1 MKRNLIVI
9 LITIILPL
17 SAFSQIGNEIA
28 SYVDSTE
35 ILVHKGRKLILK
47 ELTDSN
53 LIKTKEIYDY
63 LTEKTKDAPYS
74 AFYYIE
80 DLYINMLFGDWERVN
95 ILMLEHEKYKNKI
108 VYPNSQEIVSK
119 LYELILSNK
128 HAILSSCNL
137 SQIDEQAKMLI
148 NGLLKYI
155 GKESSDKEY
164 NEILVAYKKKY
175 KNQNYD
181 SFIKD
186 FMPKKIIKASW
197 NFSFGSG
204 MIFTTGDLAKNFSN
218 NASFNIGMDFNI
230 HKVFTSLYLHGAS
243 LKLQEPFMAYSN
255 IDTLIFNLNERFAY
269 LDAGLKTG
277 YFMIRSN
284 RFHLAPYASISGSFL
299 ESTKYDDPDDNDLEY
314 EIFNS
319 FTYGV
324 GLHTEIKLHEFKCK
338 NMYYYGSMTSG
349 YISLKLE
356 AGYNKIL
363 KFKDKYANGDT
374 PYIICAL
381 VYGFGQF

>member
-1 MKRNLIVI
+1 MKRNLVVI
-9 LITIILPL
+9 LITVLLPL

-35 ILVHKGRKLILK
+35 ILVKNGRKLILK

-63 LTEKTKDAPYS
+63 LTAETRDEPYS
-74 AFYYIE
+74 AFYFLE
-80 DLYINMLFGDWERVN
+80 DMYINMLVGDWGTIN
-95 ILMLEHEKYKNKI
+95 NLMLEHEKLKNKT
-108 VYPNSQEIVSK
+108 VYPNSQEISSK
-119 LYELILSNK
+119 LYELTLSNK
-128 HAILSSCNL
+128 QTILSSCEL

-148 NGLLKYI
+148 AGLFKYLE
-155 GKESSDKEY
+155 KESSDKEY

-175 KNQNYD
+175 DNQNYE
-181 SFIKD
+181 SFVNG

-204 MIFTTGDLAKNFSN
+204 MVFTTGDLAKNFSN
-218 NASFNIGMDFNI
+218 NASFNMGMDFNI
-230 HKVFTSLYLHGAS
+230 HKVFTSLYLHGTS
-243 LKLQEPFMAYSN
+243 LKLQEPFMATSD
-255 IDTLIFNLNERFAY
+255 IDTLNFGLNEKFTY

-277 YFMIRSN
+277 YFLVRSN
-284 RFHLAPYASISGSFL
+284 RFHVAPYVSISGSFL
-299 ESTKYDDPDDNDLEY
+299 ESTKYDDPEDNDLEY

-319 FTYGV
+319 FTYGG
-324 GLHTEIKLHEFKCK
+324 GLHTEIKLHEFEYK
-338 NMYYYGSMTSG
+338 NMYYYGGKTGG
-349 YISLKLE
+349 YVSLKFE

-363 KFKDKYANGDT
+363 KFNDKYAIGDT

-381 VYGFGQF
+381 VLGFGQF